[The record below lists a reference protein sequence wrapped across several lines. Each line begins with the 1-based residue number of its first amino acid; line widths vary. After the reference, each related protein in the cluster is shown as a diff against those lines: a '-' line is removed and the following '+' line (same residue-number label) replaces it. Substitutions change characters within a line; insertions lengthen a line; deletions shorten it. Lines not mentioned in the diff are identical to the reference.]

1 MTTDH
6 IGHLIVCTDP
16 ETGRVIASG
25 ICTEQTS
32 DGDGVQLTVQQYPT
46 HYPEASIVD
55 LHAWITQQVEHVER
69 LLDENE
75 WPPSQA
81 EGVRLRCE
89 ADRRILARHRLAAEW
104 GWTFDAP
111 CHGCGTS
118 GYCDDPVTENLND
131 CPELLDLAH
140 AHGITP
146 EILASLDRPKPPER
160 QPVEPGPL
168 GTAIA
173 DVWGDA
179 LLASLRATPIGDVP
193 AALRG
198 PNWKAETP

>member
-1 MTTDH
+1 MDSLV
-6 IGHLIVCTDP
+6 GQLIVATDP

-32 DGDGVQLTVQQYPT
+32 DGDAVQLSVQQYPIF
-46 HYPEASIVD
+46 YPEVAVMD
-55 LHAWITQQVEHVER
+55 LHAWITAQVTQVER

-89 ADRRILARHRLAAEW
+89 ADRRILARHRSVDGGYSVACA
-104 GWTFDAP
+104 
-111 CHGCGTS
+111 GCGYDGS
-118 GYCDDPVTENLND
+118 YCPEPVTENLND

-146 EILASLDRPKPPER
+146 EVLAWLDRPQPPER
-160 QPVEPGPL
+160 SRPEPSPIGR
-168 GTAIA
+168 AVA
-173 DVWGDA
+173 DVWGGA
-179 LLASLRATPIGDVP
+179 LLGSLKATPIGDVP
-193 AALRG
+193 ATLRG
-198 PNWKAETP
+198 PNWKADTP